1 MSTEDYMWRDY
12 DHYMHTGELSECF
25 EEESE
30 PIAYRRTGAY
40 SRKHKAKTKNNE
52 PTQRQKIENS
62 IWYKV
67 HKCVTVVV
75 YVVLF
80 LLMILG
86 L

>member
-1 MSTEDYMWRDY
+1 MSTEDYMRRDY

-40 SRKHKAKTKNNE
+40 SRKHNAKTKNNE
-52 PTQRQKIENS
+52 PTQRQKIENP

-67 HKCVTVVV
+67 LKCVTVVV